1 MKGETMKTDWKDVG
15 IRALKTFIQSFV
27 GAMVTLFAAGGEP
40 GSTFTQTAIISALA
54 AAVSAVWNGV
64 INPALGVETHPP
76 DAQ

>member
-1 MKGETMKTDWKDVG
+1 MKTDWKDVG

-40 GSTFTQTAIISALA
+40 GSAFTQTAIISALA

-64 INPALGVETHPP
+64 INPALGGEPP